1 MGALAPRL
9 ARPAGWGLFLLVTV
23 LQVLG
28 PLARAP
34 RWLLNLSPFTHRP
47 DLPGQTG
54 LWGQADA
61 WVGPGVCLLVA
72 LALVAVATGA
82 LRRRDLQG

>member
-1 MGALAPRL
+1 MPLTPRL

-28 PLARAP
+28 PLAQAP
-34 RWLLNLSPFTHRP
+34 QWLLNLSPFTHRP

-61 WVGPGVCLLVA
+61 WVGPSVCLLVA
-72 LALVAVATGA
+72 LALVAVATDA
-82 LRRRDLQG
+82 LRDRKSVV